1 MPDPQRGKRS
11 MRTPASIMG
20 ISRWKPYWKCS
31 SARRIPIPW
40 SCAWDVP
47 RWPNRISYTPFAAA
61 TMMASRT
68 GAGSTCTMAT
78 NRTWMRD
85 RRRSQLCKLF
95 RPSVWILAVINHCI
109 YFKLYLGINKAKL
122 AYLRSLPF
130 PTKKTHFIS
139 FCMFFIYFSFFCRIC
154 FINSFFAFLENFIII
169 KHV

>member
-20 ISRWKPYWKCS
+20 ISRWKPFWKCS

-40 SCAWDVP
+40 SCAWGVP
-47 RWPNRISYTPFAAA
+47 RWPNRISYTHFAAA

-130 PTKKTHFIS
+130 PTKKNPLHFILYVFYLFLFFLPNLFYKFI
-139 FCMFFIYFSFFCRIC
+139 FCIFRKLY
-154 FINSFFAFLENFIII
+154 NN
-169 KHV
+169 

>member
-1 MPDPQRGKRS
+1 
-11 MRTPASIMG
+11 
-20 ISRWKPYWKCS
+20 
-31 SARRIPIPW
+31 
-40 SCAWDVP
+40 
-47 RWPNRISYTPFAAA
+47 
-61 TMMASRT
+61 
-68 GAGSTCTMAT
+68 MAT
-78 NRTWMRD
+78 NRTWLRD

-130 PTKKTHFIS
+130 PTKKNPLHFILYV
-139 FCMFFIYFSFFCRIC
+139 FYLFLFFFCRIC